1 MLARARRW
9 FNPYPD
15 TPGALRLGFA
25 AAYIGVVG
33 ALVVYSNFLTP
44 CPGPLAA
51 VREWVMIGLLAVLLF
66 IERFELARDAQ
77 PVPRRLALG
86 LLLARIALVQAI
98 VTLDCTQLGVLLY
111 AVVPFA
117 VFFVL
122 GPAISRGVGLAYWT
136 FVALRTE
143 FTGGAGPD
151 MRLDSL
157 TVVVIFTLLLI
168 FVYVIAGHIDRD
180 QRSRQQM
187 RRLLDQLAESHRQLQ
202 DYAGRVAEL
211 AAAAERNRLAR
222 DIHDSLGHYLTAI
235 SIQLEKA
242 QAYRGRN
249 PAEADRAI
257 RDAQETARAALQDV
271 RQSVGTLRDAG
282 DRFSLRQSLAELTGR
297 MAGGTLEITYS
308 VEGDETDYAGPVL
321 TVLYRV
327 AQEGLTNAQRHA
339 RARHAVLDV
348 ELGATEAR
356 LRLRDDG
363 IGFDTAR
370 LGAQAA
376 PGQGGYGLQGLRERL
391 EMVRGQMDI
400 TSDGQTGTE
409 ITVVVPKHLAQVAAT

>member
-33 ALVVYSNFLTP
+33 ALVVYSNFVSP

-51 VREWVMIGLLAVLLF
+51 VREWAMTGLLGLLLF
-66 IERFELARDAQ
+66 IERFELGRDAQ
-77 PVPRRLALG
+77 PVARRLALG
-86 LLLARIALVQAI
+86 LLLARIALVQGI

-111 AVVPFA
+111 VVVPFA

-122 GPAISRGVGLAYWT
+122 GAAISRGVGLAYWV

-143 FTGGAGPD
+143 FTGGGLE

-271 RQSVGTLRDAG
+271 RQSVSTLRDAG

-339 RARHAVLDV
+339 QARHAVLDV
-348 ELGATEAR
+348 RLGKTEAQ

-370 LGAQAA
+370 LDAQAA

-400 TSDGQTGTE
+400 TSDQRTGTE
-409 ITVVVPKHLAQVAAT
+409 ITVTVPKYLAQVAAT